1 MAIMGRKKQMI
12 KRMMGNIKTMKRDL
26 AEKERR
32 EMEEA
37 RSKKT
42 TLKINTHL
50 LFVLSINGLIVF
62 S

>member
-12 KRMMGNIKTMKRDL
+12 KRMMGNIKPMKRDL

-42 TLKINTHL
+42 ANIIQNKLTE
-50 LFVLSINGLIVF
+50 FM
-62 S
+62 